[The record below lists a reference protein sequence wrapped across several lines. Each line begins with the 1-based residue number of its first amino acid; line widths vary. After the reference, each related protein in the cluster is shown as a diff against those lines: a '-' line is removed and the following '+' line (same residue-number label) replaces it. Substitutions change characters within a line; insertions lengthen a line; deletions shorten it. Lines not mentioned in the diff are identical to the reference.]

1 MLWGG
6 TAVSAETLGNFSSP
20 LNGLSET
27 SLLSPCPSQGGC
39 YVVDVP
45 GAGYVKVT
53 EALRSEEGKQ
63 LVF

>member
-1 MLWGG
+1 MIFQRLYLSVPVPHME
-6 TAVSAETLGNFSSP
+6 AVNT
-20 LNGLSET
+20 
-27 SLLSPCPSQGGC
+27 
-39 YVVDVP
+39 VDVP